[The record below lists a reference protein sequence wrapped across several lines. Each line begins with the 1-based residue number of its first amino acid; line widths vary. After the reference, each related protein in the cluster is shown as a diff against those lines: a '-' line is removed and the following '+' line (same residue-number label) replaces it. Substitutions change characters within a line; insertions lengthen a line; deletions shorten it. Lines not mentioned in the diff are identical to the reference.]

1 MIITNKK
8 NLPSQLQRALEREYT
23 YQEKRYS
30 VTSLL
35 NPTRQVM
42 LTRRHHHQLELDVS
56 DGVWMLFGQ
65 GIHKAIEDVEYANHE
80 KVEQKLEAKF
90 GEYTLSGIVDYIN
103 TEQEYILDW
112 KTTSQWTYKLRN
124 TENSSIDSYVLQLK
138 LYALLWF
145 LNTGQWV
152 QTGKLALLL
161 KDYKKSP
168 YPQPEDPDGPIQIL
182 EFDLGTFSDIQKW
195 VEERFAQIDSAESLP
210 DEDLPM
216 CTEAERWNKGSKYAV
231 MQNGQKRAIK
241 VYDTESEAQ
250 ERVSDEF
257 TNGRKCYVEV
267 RPGEDTRCLK
277 YCSAAPFCKHW
288 IENYKE
294 AKDAEDSQYWL

>member
-8 NLPSQLQRALEREYT
+8 NLPSQLQRALEREYF

-35 NPTRQVM
+35 NPIRQV
-42 LTRRHHHQLELDVS
+42 LLARRHHDEIELDVS
-56 DGVWMLFGQ
+56 DGIWMLFGQ
-65 GIHKAIEDVEYANHE
+65 GIHKAIESVEYSDYE

-103 TEQEYILDW
+103 TEEEFILDW

-124 TENSSIDSYVLQLK
+124 TENSSIDSYVTQLR

-145 LNTGQWV
+145 MNTGQWI

-168 YPQPEDPDGPIQIL
+168 YPQPEDPDGPIQVL
-182 EFDLGTFSDIQKW
+182 QFDLGSFSDIKEW
-195 VEERFAQIDSAESLP
+195 VENRFNQIEEFESEPDFVLP
-210 DEDLPM
+210 LCSPE
-216 CTEAERWNKGSKYAV
+216 ERWNKGDKYAV
-231 MQNGQKRAIK
+231 MQSGHKRATK
-241 VYDTESEAQ
+241 VFDSEEDAQ
-250 ERVSDEF
+250 TMVSDEF
-257 TNGRKCYVEV
+257 AKGRKYSIDV

-277 YCSAAPFCKHW
+277 YCSAAPFCSHW
-288 IENYKE
+288 IEKYKGVV
-294 AKDAEDSQYWL
+294 DAEDSRDGL